1 MSNMFLNNE
10 EMSLVQA
17 ICNRLIPSEPD
28 SPGAKEAR
36 ADVYIDRVLGGYFIH
51 LQKFYRQR
59 LQDMNRLS
67 IQKYGVE
74 FTELAINHQDE
85 MLHNMDQ
92 SQAGPDSANMKLF
105 FDIIYEQTIEGTFGD
120 PMYGG
125 NQDFVG
131 WKLIGFPGAQW
142 GYTSE
147 QMKLGYDSR
156 QIPILSVS
164 ELLQKHKEA
173 E

>member
-1 MSNMFLNNE
+1 MSNMFLNDE

-17 ICNRLIPSEPD
+17 ICGRLIPSEPD

-36 ADVYIDRVLGGYFIH
+36 AFVYIDRVLAGYFSQ
-51 LQKFYRQR
+51 LQKYYRQR
-59 LQDMNRLS
+59 LQDVNRLS
-67 IQKYGVE
+67 IQKYGAE
-74 FTELAINHQDE
+74 FTQLAINQQDE
-85 MLHNMDQ
+85 MLYSMDQ
-92 SQAGPDSANMKLF
+92 SQVGLDSTNMKMF
-105 FDIIYEQTIEGTFGD
+105 FDVIYEQTIEGTFGD

-147 QMKLGYDSR
+147 QMKLGYDSS
-156 QIPILSVS
+156 QITILSVTD
-164 ELLQKHKEA
+164 LLQNHKKA
-173 E
+173 